1 MKIDFPLPSQY
12 DQLTALWQE
21 AFHDSEEFID
31 GFFCTGF
38 SPARC
43 RCVTEEGRIIGALY
57 WFDVQY
63 LQRRYA
69 YVYAVA
75 VSAAHR
81 GRGIGAALMADTHA
95 HLKLRGYE
103 GVLLMPQEENLRKFY
118 AKLGYTDCTR
128 ISHLSCEAAQT
139 PVALRRID
147 RDEYAR
153 LRRTYLPEGGAIQE
167 EENIA
172 YLEMMAFFYAG
183 PDFLLAARK
192 DGAHLEGLELLG
204 NTTAAAGIL
213 AALSCAEGHFRIPGS
228 DCPQVMCLPLV
239 TNAVPPSY
247 LGLVFD

>member
-1 MKIDFPLPSQY
+1 MKIDFPVPSQY

-21 AFHDSEEFID
+21 AFHDSDEFID

-43 RCVTEEGRIIGALY
+43 RCVLEEDRIIGALY

-63 LQRRYA
+63 LKQRYA

-75 VSAAHR
+75 VSATHR
-81 GRGIGAALMADTHA
+81 GRGIGAALMADAHS

-103 GVLLMPQEENLRKFY
+103 GILLMPQEENLREFY

-128 ISHLSCEAAQT
+128 ISHLSCEAAQA
-139 PVALRRID
+139 PVELHRID

-183 PDFLLAARK
+183 SDFLLAARK
-192 DGAHLEGLELLG
+192 DGTHLEGLELLG
-204 NTTAAAGIL
+204 NTAAAAGIL
-213 AALSCAEGHFRIPGS
+213 TALNCADGHFRIPGT
-228 DCPQVMCLPLV
+228 DCPQAMCLPLV
-239 TNAVPPSY
+239 KHAAPPSY